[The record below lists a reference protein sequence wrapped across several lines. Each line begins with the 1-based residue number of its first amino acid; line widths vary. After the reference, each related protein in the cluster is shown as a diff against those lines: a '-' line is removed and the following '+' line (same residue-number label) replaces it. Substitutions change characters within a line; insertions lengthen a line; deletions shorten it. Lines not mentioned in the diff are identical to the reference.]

1 MKSERRHELQTNYLA
16 DHLGT
21 AVNTGKPY
29 ATYVIGGIVVALF
42 AALAYGIYSSQV
54 AKANAAAWG
63 DYYFNLGSGDAEIF
77 QQVAQDHAGTAAA
90 LWSKQAWADNKLLE
104 GLEQLYTDRK
114 QAEET
119 INKAI
124 DSYQEVANKSYES
137 DLKNRAAMGLAQ
149 AYESI
154 GKLDDAT
161 KYYKQVAA
169 GSQDG
174 FAGMANNRL
183 AWLASGEG
191 KSFYEWFASVKSAP
205 VAKPNI
211 PADLSKPPAAPDI
224 NFSEMPKAPEAKATP
239 TELPGAPVPP
249 AAPAP
254 TTPAAPTEPAVPVP
268 AAPPATE
275 PAPPAPPATEPKT
288 SEPKAESA
296 PAATPAAP
304 PAAEPADQPPK

>member
-54 AKANAAAWG
+54 SKANAAAWG

-77 QQVAQDHAGTAAA
+77 QQVAQDHAGTSAA

-114 QAEET
+114 LAEET

-124 DSYQEVANKSYES
+124 DSYEEVANKSYES
-137 DLKNRAAMGLAQ
+137 DLKNRAAMGMAQ

-174 FAGMANNRL
+174 FATMANNRL

-191 KSFYEWFASVKSAP
+191 KSFYEWFASVKSTP

-224 NFSEMPKAPEAKATP
+224 NFSEMPKAPEAGAAP

-254 TTPAAPTEPAVPVP
+254 TTPAIPTAPSESATPAP
-268 AAPPATE
+268 ANPPATDS
-275 PAPPAPPATEPKT
+275 AP
-288 SEPKAESA
+288 
-296 PAATPAAP
+296 PAATPSEPKTDSTPAAP
-304 PAAEPADQPPK
+304 TPAEPADQPPK